1 MTRSRPYRLVLTMAA
16 AAAGMSLVVPVLAQ
30 TDGAGATGV
39 VPLMTTAPPTGL
51 QAPLP
56 KPSNGLQVP
65 DRPIILS
72 PTLQDVMGRTAGGP
86 IDLQRAVAIAI
97 SNSRVLA
104 LAIENLQRL
113 RGQRV
118 QADDAFNP
126 TLTANFVYTRLNRGQ
141 SATFGTTNITLVN
154 VDQPVLTAQ
163 AVLPIDISGV
173 LRAARDEASFQ
184 EVAARIGVNTALN
197 QTVLSVK
204 QAFYAM
210 LRARALVVVAD
221 ETLNNDLTRLS
232 DAQKKLR
239 AGTVAPFDVLSAQ
252 TDVANAQQQLI
263 TARSNVSLAAANLN
277 SVLGIAI
284 DAPIKITSRGAVDVP
299 PGVGTAASANGST
312 AENAIAVSP
321 DRGGQSSLYSL
332 LVKDARLMRP
342 EVLGAEAALA
352 AAHRGVYLAR
362 RSYLPSL
369 NLNAQFTYTPNA
381 AGFSPQTTA
390 NQVSV
395 SVSLPLWD
403 GGISQAEVEQA
414 KANVDTAQTT
424 LRQTI
429 DQIDLDVRNAY
440 LNLLQARDRVTV
452 SNQALS
458 QAKESYRL
466 AMVRYTSGVSTQVE
480 VSSSQAALT
489 QAEQNQVN
497 ALYDYNS
504 ARSQLDGAVG
514 RYAYNIKG
522 VGFTQ
527 PPTPSVVGAGRGLQN
542 VKK

>member
-1 MTRSRPYRLVLTMAA
+1 MTKSRAYVRALTAA
-16 AAAGMSLVVPVLAQ
+16 AAVSSLSLAVPTLAQ
-30 TDGAGATGV
+30 SDAAGPTGV
-39 VPLMTTAPPTGL
+39 VPLMTAAPPTGL

-56 KPSNGLQVP
+56 KPSNGLQIP
-65 DRPIILS
+65 DKPIVLS
-72 PTLQDVMGRTAGGP
+72 PALGEVLGRTATGP
-86 IDLQRAVAIAI
+86 IDIQRAVAIAI
-97 SNSRVLA
+97 SHSRVLA
-104 LAIENLQRL
+104 LAVENLQRL
-113 RGQRV
+113 RGVRV
-118 QADDAFNP
+118 QADAAFSP

-141 SATFGTTNITLVN
+141 SATFGNTSITLVN

-163 AVLPIDISGV
+163 AVLPIDISGM
-173 LRAARDEASFQ
+173 LRAARDEAGFQ

-210 LRARALVVVAD
+210 LRARALVVVAN
-221 ETLNNDLTRLS
+221 ETLNDDLTRLS
-232 DAQKKLR
+232 DAQKKLK

-284 DAPIKITSRGAVDVP
+284 DSPIHITSRGAVEVP
-299 PGVGTAASANGST
+299 PGTST
-312 AENAIAVSP
+312 AGVSTNTVTP
-321 DRGGQSSLYSL
+321 PVSAAPNSGSKSSIYDL

-352 AAHRGVYLAR
+352 AAHRGVYVAR
-362 RSYLPSL
+362 RSYMPSMA
-369 NLNAQFTYTPNA
+369 LNAQFTYEPNA
-381 AGFSPQTTA
+381 AGFSPKTTA
-390 NQVSV
+390 NQVSL
-395 SVSLPLWD
+395 SFSLPLWD
-403 GGISQAEVEQA
+403 GGVAQAEVEQA

-440 LNLLQARDRVTV
+440 LTLLQARDRVTV
-452 SNQALS
+452 ANQALS
-458 QAKESYRL
+458 QARESYRL

-480 VSSSQAALT
+480 VSSAQAALT

-514 RYAYNIKG
+514 RYAYNIHG
-522 VGFTQ
+522 VGYTH
-527 PPTPSVVGAGRGLQN
+527 PPTPAVVGAERGMRN
-542 VKK
+542 VQK

>member
-1 MTRSRPYRLVLTMAA
+1 MTRSRACSRALTVALTAAGVCAA
-16 AAAGMSLVVPVLAQ
+16 ASAFAQSDTAGP
-30 TDGAGATGV
+30 TGV
-39 VPLMTTAPPTGL
+39 VPLMTAAPPTGL

-65 DRPIILS
+65 DKPIHLS
-72 PTLQDVMGRTAGGP
+72 PTLAQVLGRSVSGP
-86 IDLQRAVAIAI
+86 IDLERAVAIAI
-97 SNSRVLA
+97 SHSRVLA
-104 LAIENLQRL
+104 LAVENLQRL
-113 RGQRV
+113 RGVRV
-118 QADDAFNP
+118 QADTAFSP

-141 SATFGTTNITLVN
+141 SATFGNTSITLVN

-163 AVLPIDISGV
+163 ASLPVDISGV
-173 LRAARDEASFQ
+173 LHAARDEASFQ

-210 LRARALVVVAD
+210 LRARALVVVAN
-221 ETLNNDLTRLS
+221 ETLNDDLTRLS
-232 DAQKKLR
+232 DAQKKLK

-263 TARSNVSLAAANLN
+263 TARSNVSLAAADLN

-284 DAPIKITSRGAVDVP
+284 DSPIQVTSRGAVEVP
-299 PGVGTAASANGST
+299 PGAAAALSGPSANGG
-312 AENAIAVSP
+312 P
-321 DRGGQSSLYSL
+321 QPLGGAGVYDL

-352 AAHRGVYLAR
+352 AAHRGVYVAR
-362 RSYLPSL
+362 RSYMPSMA
-369 NLNAQFTYTPNA
+369 LNAQFTYEPNA

-390 NQVSV
+390 NQVSL
-395 SVSLPLWD
+395 SLSIPLWD
-403 GGISQAEVEQA
+403 GGVAQAEVEQA

-429 DQIDLDVRNAY
+429 DQVDLDVRNAY
-440 LNLLQARDRVTV
+440 LTLVQARDRVTV
-452 SNQALS
+452 ANQALS

-480 VSSSQAALT
+480 VSNAQAALT

-514 RYAYNIKG
+514 RYAYNIHG
-522 VGFTQ
+522 VGYTH
-527 PPTPSVVGAGRGLQN
+527 PPTPSVVGAERGMRN